1 MINRITPPS
10 LAAKM
15 IALITLAAGS
25 GGCLPAAPD
34 PAAAAPQVQQ
44 TLQAQPGEASATA
57 AVPIETTAPT
67 VHAASYED
75 ILTVTISPGHGYRF
89 PEKQFTE
96 EGEYY
101 ETYWNLNLL
110 MFNGVV
116 IPLGEIA
123 DITTVTE
130 ISLSDGII
138 DGYYALP
145 RNGSVYVLAISVRA
159 ETQYVLLRLLT
170 VADGGD
176 LTIEYIYPFEGQ
188 VK

>member
-1 MINRITPPS
+1 MIKRIAHPFV
-10 LAAKM
+10 AANI
-15 IALITLAAGS
+15 IALFILAAGFA
-25 GGCLPAAPD
+25 GCTPAAPD
-34 PAAAAPQVQQ
+34 YATAATLVQQ
-44 TLQAQPGEASATA
+44 TPQAQPGGESATA
-57 AVPIETTAPT
+57 VPLEITAPT
-67 VHAASYED
+67 AHATGYGD

-89 PEKQFTE
+89 PEQQFTE

-101 ETYWNLNLL
+101 EIYWNFNLL

-123 DITTVTE
+123 DINTITGFTLAE
-130 ISLSDGII
+130 GII
-138 DGYYALP
+138 DGYFVLP
-145 RNGSVYVLAISVRA
+145 TDGSVYVLAISVRA